1 MTDLTRITLQRD
13 HNNGRFIDVGR
24 LDPVL
29 DRLLYLIDI
38 AADSDVGGEDML
50 FLARG
55 ETPIPGVPEGPSPA
69 TLTALQAM
77 VDLFEG
83 DDEDCDEIR
92 WKGAPGE
99 QYHDSP
105 TGDYTIEPGLVRWF
119 LRTVKRIQ
127 REQERKARSQA
138 LREAR
143 RPAAALTASFGSL
156 VKQ

>member
-38 AADSDVGGEDML
+38 AADTDVGGEDML

-83 DDEDCDEIR
+83 GVEDGDEIR
-92 WKGAPGE
+92 WKGSPGTG
-99 QYHDSP
+99 YYDSP
-105 TGDYTIEPGLVRWF
+105 TGDYTIDPALVRWF
-119 LRTVKRIQ
+119 LSSVKRVQ
-127 REQERKARSQA
+127 REHEA
-138 LREAR
+138 LAASVPEAN
-143 RPAAALTASFGSL
+143 
-156 VKQ
+156 